1 MATSFRSLQTLLV
14 QSSGGGASSQF
25 CRRFT
30 ATPNFGHSN
39 SHVSQLNN
47 KNKPLR
53 LGARRYPPAAPL
65 SAVNSILSNCTST
78 TINNYHYHGQTRKS
92 STSTIVESMSED
104 DITNT
109 TNQSSSD
116 MKDTYAVA
124 VITSNAEGNTKLSTK
139 NLSIQQIVKEIPGTH
154 ARDFF
159 SLSLTSLGDASRKR
173 RAAMMNHYSVK
184 NNIHPWFILPRESEI
199 VVSLSPC
206 CGK

>member
-1 MATSFRSLQTLLV
+1 MATSFRSLQTLLL

-25 CRRFT
+25 CRRFA

-39 SHVSQLNN
+39 SHIVHLNN
-47 KNKPLR
+47 KLLR
-53 LGARRYPPAAPL
+53 LGASRSLPVASL
-65 SAVNSILSNCTST
+65 STGNSILSNCTGT
-78 TINNYHYHGQTRKS
+78 TMNNYHYHGQTRKS
-92 STSTIVESMSED
+92 STNTIVESISED
-104 DITNT
+104 DITNM
-109 TNQSSSD
+109 TNQSSGD